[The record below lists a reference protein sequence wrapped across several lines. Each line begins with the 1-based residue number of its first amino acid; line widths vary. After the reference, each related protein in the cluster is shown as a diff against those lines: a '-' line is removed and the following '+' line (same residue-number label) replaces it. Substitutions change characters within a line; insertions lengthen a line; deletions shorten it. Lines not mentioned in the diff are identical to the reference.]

1 MLKKKKMKWN
11 YKLRVSLGLSA
22 LFLTVSLAG
31 CGEISQQAQENRSP
45 VDAMVSENEAVAA
58 DNDISGGEEQQNYS
72 APEILT
78 GYEEPVVLENAPRIE
93 ADNAAAEE
101 QAQNLTQQ
109 SNPPEQL
116 LDQTSA
122 ALLMAQQAGKYCYEQ
137 LSDREQF
144 LYVEILSI
152 LQNHGEDSAVS
163 TNNPDI
169 LQRVFQCVYNDH
181 PEIFWIDGYSYTR
194 HMQGDEVSY
203 LTFRGN
209 YIYTE
214 QECLDFREGID
225 LYMYTFLSGIDSN
238 ASAYEKVKYAYDYL
252 ILHTDYRLDARDNQN
267 ILSVFLYG
275 ESVCQGYAKAM
286 QYMLEQ
292 LNVPCTIVVGTV
304 HTGEGHAWNLVQID
318 GQYYYVDAT
327 WGDASYIVDGA
338 STVDARVPVNY
349 EFLNVTTQELLK
361 THTIH
366 HVVALPECTSVEAN
380 YFYMENRYLTGYDE
394 ALLEQIFREAYENGE
409 VAVTLKCS
417 DAEVYQMVC
426 EELINRQSIFRFLQG
441 DLSSVIYSLSD
452 EECTL
457 CFWL

>member
-1 MLKKKKMKWN
+1 MLEKKKIRWN
-11 YKLRVSLGLSA
+11 NKLRASLGLSA
-22 LFLTVSLAG
+22 ILLAVSLTG
-31 CGEISQQAQENRSP
+31 CGEISQQGQEARPS
-45 VDAMVSENEAVAA
+45 VDAMVSENEAVDAGSA
-58 DNDISGGEEQQNYS
+58 TSDAEEQQNYS

-93 ADNAAAEE
+93 QDNMAAKE
-101 QAQNLTQQ
+101 QAQNQAQQ
-109 SNPPEQL
+109 SNPEPL

-122 ALLMAQQAGKYCYEQ
+122 TLLMAQQAGKYCYEQ
-137 LSDREQF
+137 LSAQEQL

-152 LQNHGEDSAVS
+152 LQNHGEDSVVS
-163 TNNPDI
+163 TNSPDA

-214 QECLDFREGID
+214 QECRDFREGID
-225 LYMYTFLSGIDSN
+225 LYMYTFLSGIDSG
-238 ASAYEKVKYAYDYL
+238 ASDYEKVKYAYDYL

-304 HTGEGHAWNLVQID
+304 FTGEGHAWNLVQID

-338 STVDARVPVNY
+338 PTVDARVPVNY

-366 HVVALPECTSVEAN
+366 HVVALPECNAVEAN

-409 VAVTLKCS
+409 IAVTLKCS
-417 DAEVYQMVC
+417 DTQVYQAVC
-426 EELINRQSIFRFLQG
+426 EELINRQAIFRFLQG